1 MGETVIAALISGG
14 LALVG
19 VIYSSNIN
27 QKKTQAAVETTLQNE
42 MAGIKTEIAVIK
54 TEIKN
59 LRVEVEKHNNFA
71 TRIPALEAR
80 EQANESAIKRLE
92 NFHME

>member
-1 MGETVIAALISGG
+1 MDAIVAALITGG

-19 VIYSSNIN
+19 VIYTGHMS
-27 QKKTQAAVETTLQNE
+27 QRKTQAAVETTLQNE
-42 MAGIKTEIAVIK
+42 MAGIKTEIAVTK

-71 TRIPALEAR
+71 TRVPALEAK
-80 EQANESAIKRLE
+80 EQANADAIKRLE